1 MQEKIKSQIISS
13 AELKQKLLESTEVLS
28 GIEKAAQAIIAAF
41 RDKKKLLLA
50 GNGGS
55 AADAQHIAAEFVN
68 RFGFDRPALPSVALS
83 TDTSVLTSIGNDSGF
98 EKIFARQVEALGNE
112 GDVFIGISTSGT
124 SENIIR
130 ALNVCRKVNIV
141 TIVLT
146 GIFGGPMKDLCDI
159 CIKVPS
165 DKTPRIQEAHNLIGH
180 IICGLVEEE
189 LFGREKPVK

>member
-1 MQEKIKSQIISS
+1 MQERILNQIKESVDL
-13 AELKQKLLESTEVLS
+13 EQKLLESTEVLS
-28 GIEKAAQAIIAAF
+28 GIEKAAQAIITAF
-41 RDKKKLLLA
+41 RDKKKLMLA

-55 AADAQHIAAEFVN
+55 AADAQHIAAEFIN

-112 GDVFIGISTSGT
+112 GDIFIGISTSGT

-130 ALNVCRKVNIV
+130 AFNICRKEKIV
-141 TIVLT
+141 TIGLT

-165 DKTPRIQEAHNLIGH
+165 GETPRIQEAHNLIGH
-180 IICGLVEEE
+180 IICSLVEEE
-189 LFGREKPVK
+189 LFGRENPVK

>member
-41 RDKKKLLLA
+41 RDNKKLMLA

-55 AADAQHIAAEFVN
+55 AADAQHIAAEFIN

-130 ALNVCRKVNIV
+130 AFNICRKEKIV
-141 TIVLT
+141 TIGLT

-165 DKTPRIQEAHNLIGH
+165 DETPRIQEAHNLIGH
-180 IICGLVEEE
+180 IICSLVEEE
-189 LFGREKPVK
+189 LFNRKNPVM

>member
-1 MQEKIKSQIISS
+1 MQEKIKSQIKSS
-13 AELKQKLLESTEVLS
+13 IELKQKLLESTEIIS
-28 GIEKAAQAIIAAF
+28 GIENAAKAIISAF
-41 RDKKKLLLA
+41 RNKNKLLLA

-98 EKIFARQVEALGNE
+98 EKIFSRQIQALGNE

-130 ALNVCRKVNIV
+130 ALNTCRTNKTV
-141 TIVLT
+141 TIGLT

-165 DKTPRIQEAHNLIGH
+165 DETPRIQEAHNLIGH
-180 IICGLVEEE
+180 IICSLVEEE
-189 LFGREKPVK
+189 LFNRGNPEK

>member
-1 MQEKIKSQIISS
+1 MQERILNQIKESVD
-13 AELKQKLLESTEVLS
+13 LKQKLLESTEVLS
-28 GIEKAAQAIIAAF
+28 GIEKAAQAIITAF
-41 RDKKKLLLA
+41 RDKKKLMLA

-55 AADAQHIAAEFVN
+55 AADAQHIAAEFIN

-112 GDVFIGISTSGT
+112 GDIFIGISTSGT

-130 ALNVCRKVNIV
+130 AFNICRKEKIV
-141 TIVLT
+141 TIGLT

-165 DKTPRIQEAHNLIGH
+165 GETPRIQEAHNLIGH
-180 IICGLVEEE
+180 IICSLVEEE
-189 LFGREKPVK
+189 LFGRENPVK

>member
-41 RDKKKLLLA
+41 RDNKKLMLA

-55 AADAQHIAAEFVN
+55 AADAQHIAAEFIN

-130 ALNVCRKVNIV
+130 AFNICRKEKIV
-141 TIVLT
+141 TIGLT
-146 GIFGGPMKDLCDI
+146 GIFGGPM
-159 CIKVPS
+159 
-165 DKTPRIQEAHNLIGH
+165 
-180 IICGLVEEE
+180 
-189 LFGREKPVK
+189 